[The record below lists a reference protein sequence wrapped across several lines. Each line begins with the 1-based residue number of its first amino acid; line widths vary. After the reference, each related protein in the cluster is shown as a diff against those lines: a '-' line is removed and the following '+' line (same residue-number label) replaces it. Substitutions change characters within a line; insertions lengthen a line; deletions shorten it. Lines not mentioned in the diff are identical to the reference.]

1 MKQRH
6 LLVPLG
12 RWDHP
17 QGTQVIDQDAIDR
30 LVKAAVRMGRDIP
43 VDFEHQSFFQP
54 DAQRAGSIAP
64 STLSVGPEGISGE
77 VEWTEQAD
85 ELVRSGKYRYLSPA
99 LAYKPRVGG
108 ADTPVRARAGVPA
121 PLEELH
127 IERIVGLGLTNH
139 PNIAAMK
146 PLFNQ
151 RNLKEEIMLELLA
164 KLKAALGLPPDAD
177 DAQTIGMAVERLSQ
191 PPKPATETPGEPPES
206 AAKETAEPA
215 AGGAAKTVGSEEF
228 LALKKEIA
236 DLKQKQL
243 TDQVYTAIADGKLLP
258 AQKDWALTYAASD
271 PEGFR
276 QFVTN
281 SRTVVNMGS
290 IIPGNA
296 RAAGGPPL
304 SPEQERMN
312 TLLGISREIHNK
324 HNP

>member
-1 MKQRH
+1 MKRRH

-30 LVKAAVRMGRDIP
+30 IVKAAVRTGRDIP

-54 DAQRAGSIAP
+54 SAQRAGSIAP
-64 STLSVGPEGISGE
+64 STLSAGPEGISGE
-77 VEWTEQAD
+77 VEWTERAD
-85 ELVRSGKYRYLSPA
+85 ELVRSGAYRYLSPA
-99 LAYKPRVGG
+99 LAYKP
-108 ADTPVRARAGVPA
+108 AHLKCAPA
-121 PLEELH
+121 PLNELH
-127 IERIVGLGLTNH
+127 IERLVGLGLTNH

-151 RNLKEEIMLELLA
+151 RNLKEETMLELLA

-177 DAQTIGMAVERLSQ
+177 DAQTIGMAVERLSR
-191 PPKPATETPGEPPES
+191 PPTPATETPGEPPES

-215 AGGAAKTVGSEEF
+215 SEDAAKPASGSAVKTVGSEEF

-243 TDQVYTAIADGKLLP
+243 TDQVYASIAEGKLLP

-276 QFVTN
+276 QFVSN

-290 IIPGNA
+290 IIPGAA

-312 TLLGISREIHNK
+312 TLLGISREVHNR